1 MIVLL
6 TVPGSKQLQQHQ
18 AFLDAEIPLGMD
30 KTGPSPPKAR
40 KLDSKKSLPDDT
52 QFAPEDFM
60 RMAKVFFKDQPDS
73 L

>member
-18 AFLDAEIPLGMD
+18 AFLDAEIPLGKD
-30 KTGPSPPKAR
+30 KTGPSPPKVR
-40 KLDSKKSLPDDT
+40 KLDTQESLPDQKFKD
-52 QFAPEDFM
+52 DFM
-60 RMAKVFFKDQPDS
+60 QMAKVFFKDRPDS